1 MGVFLLSA
9 NNVVFEKLKHGFS
22 RKPTFMNEILVLLS
36 LFLVFSIW
44 VLVSDPCFIDL
55 CSLQTAKIA
64 ELLRHQQRAN
74 SYFSSSGASACLNLN
89 GNRKESLSDPTTW
102 KARTP
107 AMPPQ
112 STQRFFARHCR
123 SMWSMLIVGNLALS
137 GPILSLYS

>member
-1 MGVFLLSA
+1 MSEGPTPRLFNM
-9 NNVVFEKLKHGFS
+9 NNPIK
-22 RKPTFMNEILVLLS
+22 
-36 LFLVFSIW
+36 
-44 VLVSDPCFIDL
+44 
-55 CSLQTAKIA
+55 

-89 GNRKESLSDPTTW
+89 GYRKESLSDRTTW

-112 STQRFFARHCR
+112 STQKFFARHC
-123 SMWSMLIVGNLALS
+123 SSIWSMLIVGNLALS